1 MAYNTDLIQIPDN
14 TSFLQTTKFSFVIP
28 SLPFAKYFCQTVTL
42 PGISTSEA
50 LVSTPFS
57 DTYRHG
63 DKLTFDPLTI
73 TFLVDEDLRVWEETY
88 IWLCTLTNPRQF
100 KEFAPRFK
108 EKYYDG
114 ILTINNNSNLP
125 NLRIKFR
132 NCHPTTL
139 GTIQFAT
146 TDTADITPVCDL
158 TIRYDIFE
166 IERL

>member
-1 MAYNTDLIQIPDN
+1 MAIDTSLIQIPDN
-14 TSFLQTTKFSFVIP
+14 TSFLQTTKFTFVIP
-28 SLPFAKYFCQTVTL
+28 NLPFAKYFCQTVNF
-42 PGISTSEA
+42 PGVTTSEA

-73 TFLVDEDLRVWEETY
+73 TFLIDEDLRVWEETY

-100 KEFAPRFK
+100 KEFAPKFR

-114 ILTINNNSNLP
+114 ILTINNNANLP

-132 NCHPTTL
+132 NCHPTSL
-139 GTIQFAT
+139 GAIQFST
-146 TDTADITPVCDL
+146 MDTADITPVCDL
-158 TIRYDIFE
+158 TFRYDIFD
-166 IERL
+166 IERI

>member
-1 MAYNTDLIQIPDN
+1 MAYNTDLIQIPEN

-28 SLPFAKYFCQTVTL
+28 NLPFAKYFCQTVTL
-42 PGISTSEA
+42 PSISTSEV
-50 LVSTPFS
+50 LVSTPLS

-63 DKLTFDPLTI
+63 DKLVFDPLTI

-88 IWLCTLTNPRQF
+88 IWLCTLTKPRQF
-100 KEFAPRFK
+100 KEFAPRFR

-114 ILTINNNSNLP
+114 ILTINNNANIP
-125 NLRIKFR
+125 NLRIKYH
-132 NCHPTTL
+132 NCHPTSL

-146 TDTADITPVCDL
+146 TDNADITPVCDL
-158 TIRYDIFE
+158 TFRYDNFE